1 MMRNSLTTTI
11 FFFLIT
17 HLHTTASMAALCISI
32 KVNESIEVDTPTI
45 LSKVSRGLV
54 SAENIRACEKEMIA
68 ALQYKI
74 HGPKPSHFIRLILDL
89 IPNGSVQPSVIN
101 KIYSSSCAESVL
113 LLQDYKFVPL
123 KRSCLAIASI
133 INTLKTISEE
143 DFSANA
149 RTQLIKSVKNA
160 FDLKVP
166 KTSKSNKRRG
176 GCFDSPPVSSSRHTS
191 RTFKVVS
198 PGGKKPPQVPRC
210 GEDEEEEEEEE
221 DHVEVTCV

>member
-1 MMRNSLTTTI
+1 
-11 FFFLIT
+11 
-17 HLHTTASMAALCISI
+17 MAALCISI
-32 KVNESIEVDTPTI
+32 KINESIEVDTASI

-54 SAENIRACEKEMIA
+54 SAKDIRSCEKEMIA

-74 HGPKPSHFIRLILDL
+74 HGPKPSQFICLILDL

-101 KIYSSSCAESVL
+101 KIYSVACAESVI
-113 LLQDYKFVPL
+113 LLQDYTFVPL

-133 INTLKTISEE
+133 INTLKTISEN

-149 RTQLIKSVKNA
+149 RAQLIKSVKDA

-166 KTSKSNKRRG
+166 KATKKRSKRIG
-176 GCFDSPPVSSSRHTS
+176 GCYDSPPVSSPRHTS
-191 RTFKVVS
+191 KTFKVVS
-198 PGGKKPPQVPRC
+198 PGGKKPPQVPHC
-210 GEDEEEEEEEE
+210 GEEE

>member
-1 MMRNSLTTTI
+1 
-11 FFFLIT
+11 
-17 HLHTTASMAALCISI
+17 MAALCISI
-32 KVNESIEVDTPTI
+32 KINESIEVDTASI

-54 SAENIRACEKEMIA
+54 SAKDIRSCEKEMIS
-68 ALQYKI
+68 ALEYKI
-74 HGPKPSHFIRLILDL
+74 HGSKPSHFIRLILDL

-101 KIYSSSCAESVL
+101 KIYSASCAESMI

-149 RTQLIKSVKNA
+149 RAQLIKSVKNA

-166 KTSKSNKRRG
+166 KATKKRVTKRRG
-176 GCFDSPPVSSSRHTS
+176 GCYDSPPVSSPRHTS
-191 RTFKVVS
+191 KTFKVVS
-198 PGGKKPPQVPRC
+198 PGGKKPPQLPRC
-210 GEDEEEEEEEE
+210 DDEEE
-221 DHVEVTCV
+221 HVEVTCV

>member
-1 MMRNSLTTTI
+1 
-11 FFFLIT
+11 
-17 HLHTTASMAALCISI
+17 MAALCISI
-32 KVNESIEVDTPTI
+32 KVNKSIEIDGPTI

-54 SAENIRACEKEMIA
+54 SAENIRACEKEMIT

-74 HGPKPSHFIRLILDL
+74 HGPMPSQFIRLILDL
-89 IPNGSVQPSVIN
+89 IPNGSVQSSVIN

-149 RTQLIKSVKNA
+149 RAQLIKSVKNA

-166 KTSKSNKRRG
+166 KKNKKRTKRRG
-176 GCFDSPPVSSSRHTS
+176 GCFDSPPVSSPRQTS
-191 RTFKVVS
+191 KTFKVVS
-198 PGGKKPPQVPRC
+198 PGSKKPPQVPHF
-210 GEDEEEEEEEE
+210 GEEEEEE
-221 DHVEVTCV
+221 DRAEVTCV